1 MVPRKEVAPIDLF
14 DLYAKI
20 TLDTGDYESGLEGAS
35 QTTTSFADKLKNG
48 LATAAKVGTA
58 ALTAASAG
66 VVALTKASVENYAE
80 YEQLVGGVD
89 TLFKQA
95 SDTVQQY
102 AANAFKTAGMSA
114 NEYMSTVTNF
124 SASLIQSLGGDTAA
138 AAELSNQA
146 ITDMADNA
154 NKMGTSLQS
163 LQDAYRG
170 FSRQNYTMLDNL
182 ALGYG
187 GTQEEMQR
195 LLDDAEKL
203 SGIHYELG
211 NFGDMIEAIH
221 VVQTE
226 MGITGTTAAEAS
238 STIEGSVASAKSAW
252 QNLVTGIADEN
263 ADLDVLV
270 NNFVDSVITAGEN
283 IIPRV
288 EQILS
293 GIGDAVTRL
302 APIIGEKV
310 PQIIVQV
317 LPSLVSAGAQ
327 LIVGLVQGII
337 SAVPQLVAAVPE
349 IVNSLISSLSEA
361 FPSIL
366 DMGVQML
373 DQLVSGI
380 ESGLPD
386 MISRIPV
393 ILDEFLNYITEN
405 LPAVLDK
412 GVELLNELVNGII
425 GAIPDL
431 VAALPKVITSIT
443 QFIANNLPQIV
454 EAGIGILV
462 NLISGII
469 SAIPQLVAV
478 LPQIIEAIVNGIGDL
493 MGSIVDIG
501 KNIVEGIWQGISSA
515 AGWLADKVSGFFSG
529 IVDGAKD
536 LLGIHSPSRVFADMG
551 KNMALGLGEGWD
563 AEYDRI
569 RRSIEGGMD
578 FGTANVD
585 FASSGLGIASAG
597 MVNGITS
604 AVQSSQAGGNYTFNL
619 VLPDGSKLASYTF
632 QPMVNYAKANGT
644 PILNPT

>member
-1 MVPRKEVAPIDLF
+1 M
-14 DLYAKI
+14 
-20 TLDTGDYESGLEGAS
+20 
-35 QTTTSFADKLKNG
+35 
-48 LATAAKVGTA
+48 
-58 ALTAASAG
+58 TAASAG

-349 IVNSLISSLSEA
+349 IVNSLVSSLSEA
-361 FPSIL
+361 LPSIL

-405 LPAVLDK
+405 LPAVLAK

-563 AEYDRI
+563 DEYDRI
-569 RRSIEGGMD
+569 RRNIESGMN

-585 FASSGLGIASAG
+585 FASSGLGVASAG
-597 MVNGITS
+597 MVNGVAS
-604 AVQSSQAGGNYTFNL
+604 AVQSGAAGGNYTFNL
-619 VLPDGSKLASYTF
+619 VLPDGAKLASYTF

-644 PILNPT
+644 PILNPS